1 MDDSDTLEFS
11 DILAS
16 TMHDTKNSLGMLYN
30 TLDTLIGQCQEKGCP
45 VQKDHFL
52 LQYELR
58 RLNHNFIRMLSL
70 YKAQKANFPISLDYH
85 SVSDC
90 LDEAIVVNEPLLT
103 SKGIDIELQC
113 PEDLFW
119 SFDKELIMGI
129 LDSMLNNEY
138 LYTKDK
144 LMVSAKREEEYLVI
158 RLEDNGPGYPDCFLM
173 DSRRKGGPAGSH
185 VSFLTGST
193 GLGLYFSV
201 LVAKSHTREGRE
213 GFIRTMNGGI
223 YNGSVF
229 SLYLP

>member
-16 TMHDTKNSLGMLYN
+16 TIHDTKNSLGMLYN

-70 YKAQKANFPISLDYH
+70 YKAKKANFPISLDYH

-113 PEDLFW
+113 PADLFW

-144 LMVSAKREEEYLVI
+144 LMVSARREEEYLVI
-158 RLEDNGPGYPDCFLM
+158 NLEDDGPGYPDCFLM
-173 DSRRKGGPAGSH
+173 DSRWKSGSAGSH

-193 GLGLYFSV
+193 GLGLYFSA

-223 YNGSVF
+223 YNGGVF
-229 SLYLP
+229 SFSLP

>member
-1 MDDSDTLEFS
+1 MDDTLEFS

-30 TLDTLIGQCQEKGCP
+30 TLDALISQCEERGCD

-70 YKAQKANFPISLDYH
+70 YKAKKASFPISLDYH
-85 SVSDC
+85 AVSDC

-113 PEDLFW
+113 PADLLW
-119 SFDKELIMGI
+119 SFDKELVMGI

-144 LMVSAKREEEYLVI
+144 LMVSAKREEDYLVI
-158 RLEDNGPGYPDCFLM
+158 QLEDNGPGYPDYFLI
-173 DSRRKGGPAGSH
+173 DSRQKSSLAGSH

-201 LVAKSHTREGRE
+201 LVAKSHKKDGRE
-213 GFIRTMNGGI
+213 GFIRTINGGT
-223 YNGSVF
+223 YSGSVF

>member
-70 YKAQKANFPISLDYH
+70 YKAKKANFPISLDYH

-113 PEDLFW
+113 AADLFW

-129 LDSMLNNEY
+129 LDSMLNNAY

-144 LMVSAKREEEYLVI
+144 LMVSARREDGYLVVQM
-158 RLEDNGPGYPDCFLM
+158 EDNGPGYPDYFLM
-173 DSRRKGGPAGSH
+173 DSRRKSGSAGSH

-201 LVAKSHTREGRE
+201 LVAKSHTRDGRE

-229 SLYLP
+229 CLHLP

>member
-30 TLDTLIGQCQEKGCP
+30 TLDTLISQCQEKGCL

-70 YKAQKANFPISLDYH
+70 YKARKANFPINLD
-85 SVSDC
+85 
-90 LDEAIVVNEPLLT
+90 

-113 PEDLFW
+113 PADLFW
-119 SFDKELIMGI
+119 SFDKGLIMGI

-144 LMVSAKREEEYLVI
+144 LMVSARREEKYLVI
-158 RLEDNGPGYPDCFLM
+158 RLEDDGPGSPDCFLM
-173 DSRRKGGPAGSH
+173 DSRRKSGSAGSH

-213 GFIRTMNGGI
+213 GFIRTLNGGT

>member
-1 MDDSDTLEFS
+1 MDDNDTLEFS

-16 TMHDTKNSLGMLYN
+16 TIHDTKNSLGMLYN

-70 YKAQKANFPISLDYH
+70 YKAKKANFPISLDYH

-113 PEDLFW
+113 PADLFW

-144 LMVSAKREEEYLVI
+144 LMVSARREEEYLVI
-158 RLEDNGPGYPDCFLM
+158 NLEDDGPGYPDCFLM
-173 DSRRKGGPAGSH
+173 DSRWKSGSAGSH

-193 GLGLYFSV
+193 GLGLYFSA

-223 YNGSVF
+223 YNGGVF
-229 SLYLP
+229 SFSLP

>member
-1 MDDSDTLEFS
+1 
-11 DILAS
+11 
-16 TMHDTKNSLGMLYN
+16 MHDTKNSLGMLYN
-30 TLDTLIGQCQEKGCP
+30 TLDTLISQCQEKGCT

-70 YKAQKANFPISLDYH
+70 YKAKKANFSISLDYH

-119 SFDKELIMGI
+119 SFDKELITGI

-144 LMVSAKREEEYLVI
+144 LMVSAGREDGYLVI
-158 RLEDNGPGYPDCFLM
+158 QLEDNGPGYPDCFVM
-173 DSRRKGGPAGSH
+173 DSRQNSGSAGSH

-193 GLGLYFSV
+193 GLGLYFSF
-201 LVAKSHTREGRE
+201 LVAKSHTRDGRE

>member
-1 MDDSDTLEFS
+1 MDDSDILEFS

-30 TLDTLIGQCQEKGCP
+30 TLDTLISQCRERGCSVP
-45 VQKDHFL
+45 KEHFL
-52 LQYELR
+52 IQYELR

-70 YKAQKANFPISLDYH
+70 YKARKDIFPVSLDYG
-85 SVSDC
+85 SVYDC
-90 LDEAIVVNEPLLT
+90 LDEAIVTNEPLLS
-103 SKGIDIELQC
+103 SKGIDIELEC
-113 PEDLFW
+113 PERLFW
-119 SFDKELIMGI
+119 SFDRGLVMGI

-144 LMVSAKREEEYLVI
+144 LRVSAEKKDDYLVI
-158 RLEDNGPGYPDCFLM
+158 RLEDNGPGYPEGFLM
-173 DSRRKGGPAGSH
+173 DSREKSRFAASR

-193 GLGLYFSV
+193 GLGLYFSA
-201 LVAKSHTREGRE
+201 LVAKSHTRNGRD
-213 GFIRTMNGGI
+213 GFIRTANGGI

>member
-30 TLDTLIGQCQEKGCP
+30 TLDTLISQCQEKGCP

-70 YKAQKANFPISLDYH
+70 YKAKKAHFPISLDYH
-85 SVSDC
+85 SVNDC
-90 LDEAIVVNEPLLT
+90 LDETIVVNEPLLT

-113 PEDLFW
+113 PADLFW
-119 SFDKELIMGI
+119 SFDRELIMGI

-144 LMVSAKREEEYLVI
+144 LLVSAGTEEGYLVI

-173 DSRRKGGPAGSH
+173 DSHLKSGTAGSH
-185 VSFLTGST
+185 ISFLTGST
-193 GLGLYFSV
+193 GLGLYFSS
-201 LVAKSHTREGRE
+201 LVAKSHTKEGRE
-213 GFIRTMNGGI
+213 GFIRTANGGS

>member
-16 TMHDTKNSLGMLYN
+16 TMHDTKNSLGLLYN
-30 TLDTLIGQCQEKGCP
+30 TLDTLISQCKEKGCS
-45 VQKDHFL
+45 VHNDHFL

-70 YKAQKANFPISLDYH
+70 YKARKSNFPINLDYH

-90 LDEAIVVNEPLLT
+90 LDEAIVINEPLLT

-144 LMVSAKREEEYLVI
+144 LMVSASRDKEYLVI
-158 RLEDNGPGYPDCFLM
+158 QLEDNGPGYPDCFLM
-173 DSRRKGGPAGSH
+173 DSRHKSSTAGSH

-201 LVAKSHTREGRE
+201 LVAKSHTRGGRE

-223 YNGSVF
+223 YDGGVF

>member
-1 MDDSDTLEFS
+1 MDDSDTLAFS

-16 TMHDTKNSLGMLYN
+16 TMHDAKNSLGMLYN
-30 TLDTLIGQCQEKGCP
+30 TLDTMISECQQQGCP

-52 LQYELR
+52 IQYELR

-70 YKAQKANFPISLDYH
+70 YKAKKASFPINLDYH
-85 SVSDC
+85 SVHDC

-113 PEDLFW
+113 PADLFW
-119 SFDKELIMGI
+119 SFDRELVMGI

-138 LYTKDK
+138 LYTKDR
-144 LMVSAKREEEYLVI
+144 LMVSATREEGYLII
-158 RLEDNGPGYPDCFLM
+158 RLEDNGPGYPDRFIM
-173 DSRRKGGPAGSH
+173 DSRLNGGSAGSH

-201 LVAKSHTREGRE
+201 LVARSHTREGRG
-213 GFIRTMNGGI
+213 GFIQTLNGGI
-223 YNGSVF
+223 YDGGVF

>member
-30 TLDTLIGQCQEKGCP
+30 TLDALISQCQEKGCT

-70 YKAQKANFPISLDYH
+70 YKAKKANFPISLDYH
-85 SVSDC
+85 SVRDC

-103 SKGIDIELQC
+103 FKGIDIELQC
-113 PEDLFW
+113 PSDLFW

-138 LYTKDK
+138 RYTKDK
-144 LMVSAKREEEYLVI
+144 LLVSARREEDYLAI
-158 RLEDNGPGYPDCFLM
+158 QIEDNGPGYPECFLM
-173 DSRRKGGPAGSH
+173 DSRQKSGSAGSR

-193 GLGLYFSV
+193 GLGLYFSF
-201 LVAKSHTREGRE
+201 LVAKSHTRDGRE
-213 GFIRTMNGGI
+213 GFIRTMNGGT

-229 SLYLP
+229 CLYLP

>member
-16 TMHDTKNSLGMLYN
+16 TMHDTKNSLGLLYN
-30 TLDTLIGQCQEKGCP
+30 TLDTLTSQCKEKGCS
-45 VQKDHFL
+45 VHDEHFL

-70 YKAQKANFPISLDYH
+70 YKARKSNFPINLDYH

-90 LDEAIVVNEPLLT
+90 LDEAIVINEPLLT

-113 PEDLFW
+113 PEDLLW
-119 SFDKELIMGI
+119 SFDRELVMGI

-138 LYTKDK
+138 LYTKNK
-144 LMVSAKREEEYLVI
+144 LMVSARKEEEYLVI
-158 RLEDNGPGYPDCFLM
+158 QLEDNGPGYPDCFLM
-173 DSRRKGGPAGSH
+173 DSRHKSGSTGSH

-193 GLGLYFSV
+193 GLGLYFSA
-201 LVAKSHTREGRE
+201 LVAKSHSRDGRE
-213 GFIRTMNGGI
+213 GYIRTINGGI
-223 YNGSVF
+223 YNGGAF
-229 SLYLP
+229 SFYLP

>member
-1 MDDSDTLEFS
+1 MDDSDTLDFS

-30 TLDTLIGQCQEKGCP
+30 TLDELISRCQGKGCP

-70 YKAQKANFPISLDYH
+70 YKAKKTDFPISLDYH

-113 PEDLFW
+113 PADLFW

-144 LMVSAKREEEYLVI
+144 LMVSARREEGYLVI
-158 RLEDNGPGYPDCFLM
+158 QLEDNGPGYPDCFLI
-173 DSRRKGGPAGSH
+173 DSHQKSGPVGSR

-193 GLGLYFSV
+193 GLGLYFSA
-201 LVAKSHTREGRE
+201 LVAKSHTREGRI
-213 GFIRTMNGGI
+213 GFIRTLNGGA
-223 YNGSVF
+223 YNGSLF
-229 SLYLP
+229 SIHLP

>member
-1 MDDSDTLEFS
+1 MDDSDILDFS

-30 TLDTLIGQCQEKGCP
+30 TLDTMIGECRQKGCS
-45 VQKDHFL
+45 VQQDHFL

-70 YKAQKANFPISLDYH
+70 YKARKAQFPINLDYH
-85 SVSDC
+85 SACDC

-103 SKGIDIELQC
+103 SKGIDIELEC
-113 PEDLFW
+113 PGDLFW
-119 SFDKELIMGI
+119 SFDRELIMGI
-129 LDSMLNNEY
+129 LDSMLNNAY

-144 LMVSAKREEEYLVI
+144 LTVSAKREEGYLVI

-173 DSRRKGGPAGSH
+173 DSRRKSGPAGSH

-193 GLGLYFSV
+193 GLGLYFSA
-201 LVAKSHTREGRE
+201 LVARSHTREGRE
-213 GFIRTMNGGI
+213 GFIQTMNGGI
-223 YNGSVF
+223 YNGGVF

>member
-30 TLDTLIGQCQEKGCP
+30 TLDTLISQCEGKGCL
-45 VQKDHFL
+45 VRKDHFL

-70 YKAQKANFPISLDYH
+70 YKARKANFPISLDYH

-90 LDEAIVVNEPLLT
+90 LDEAIVDHEPLLT

-113 PEDLFW
+113 SADLFW

-129 LDSMLNNEY
+129 LDNMLNNEY
-138 LYTKDK
+138 LYTKNK
-144 LMVSAKREEEYLVI
+144 LMVSARREEEYLVI
-158 RLEDNGPGYPDCFLM
+158 RLEDDGPGYPDCFLM
-173 DSRRKGGPAGSH
+173 DSRRKSGSAESH

-201 LVAKSHTREGRE
+201 LVAKSHKREGRE
-213 GFIRTMNGGI
+213 GFIRTMNGGT

>member
-30 TLDTLIGQCQEKGCP
+30 TLETLISQCQEKGCT

-70 YKAQKANFPISLDYH
+70 YKAKKANFPISLDYH
-85 SVSDC
+85 SVCDC

-103 SKGIDIELQC
+103 FKGIDIELQC
-113 PEDLFW
+113 PADLFW
-119 SFDKELIMGI
+119 SFDKELVMGI
-129 LDSMLNNEY
+129 LDSVLNNEY
-138 LYTKDK
+138 RYTKDK
-144 LMVSAKREEEYLVI
+144 LMVSARREEEYLVI
-158 RLEDNGPGYPDCFLM
+158 QIEDNGPGYPDCFLL
-173 DSRRKGGPAGSH
+173 DSRQKSGSVGSR

-193 GLGLYFSV
+193 GLGLYFSF
-201 LVAKSHTREGRE
+201 LVAKSHTKDGRE
-213 GFIRTMNGGI
+213 GFIRTMNGGT

>member
-1 MDDSDTLEFS
+1 MDDRDTLDFA

-16 TMHDTKNSLGMLYN
+16 TMHDTKNSLGMLYH
-30 TLDTLIGQCQEKGCP
+30 TVDTLIGQCQARGCA
-45 VQKDHFL
+45 VGKDLFL

-70 YKAQKANFPISLDYH
+70 YRAQKTHFPVRLDYH
-85 SVSDC
+85 AVGDC
-90 LDEAIVVNEPLLT
+90 LDEAIMVNEPLLS

-113 PEDLFW
+113 PGDLFW
-119 SFDKELIMGI
+119 TFDRELVMGI

-144 LMVSAKREEEYLVI
+144 LVVSAGTEEGYLVI
-158 RLEDNGPGYPDCFLM
+158 RLEDNGPGYPEGFLL
-173 DSRRKGGPAGSH
+173 DSRHPGGPADSP

-193 GLGLYFSV
+193 GLGLYFSS
-201 LVAKSHTREGRE
+201 LVAGAHTRDGQK
-213 GFIRTMNGGI
+213 GYIRTTNGGR
-223 YNGSVF
+223 YGGSVF

>member
-30 TLDTLIGQCQEKGCP
+30 TLDALMSQCQGKECAF
-45 VQKDHFL
+45 QKDHFL

-70 YKAQKANFPISLDYH
+70 YKAKKASFPISLDYH

-113 PEDLFW
+113 PTDLFW

-144 LMVSAKREEEYLVI
+144 LMVSAKREDGYLVI
-158 RLEDNGPGYPDCFLM
+158 QLEDNGPGYPEYFLI
-173 DSRRKGGPAGSH
+173 DSREKSSLAGSH

-201 LVAKSHTREGRE
+201 LVVKSHISDGRE
-213 GFIRTMNGGI
+213 GFIRTMNGGS

>member
-1 MDDSDTLEFS
+1 MDDNDTLEFS

-16 TMHDTKNSLGMLYN
+16 IMHDTKNSLGMLYT
-30 TLDTLIGQCQEKGCP
+30 TLDTLISQCQEKGCP

-70 YKAQKANFPISLDYH
+70 YKAKKANFPISLDYH
-85 SVSDC
+85 SVYDC

-144 LMVSAKREEEYLVI
+144 LMVSASRDEEYLVI

-173 DSRRKGGPAGSH
+173 DSRHKSGTAGSH

-201 LVAKSHTREGRE
+201 LVAKSHSRGGRE
-213 GFIRTMNGGI
+213 GFIQTMNGGI
-223 YNGSVF
+223 YDGGVF